1 MKRTITRILALALS
15 LVCLFSFAPMRPAH
29 ADGAFPE
36 NVTIQSERNNAFDY
50 LEYYSG
56 GRWKDL
62 NTPRHWIESTG
73 QVCYCIEHTSGNP
86 HSASYTATPPSSV
99 FGANTLAGLQT
110 ILMYGYP
117 CNTPDGFTEDE
128 ARQATANAIR
138 FWLSENGEPGSYS
151 FTNRRAHPNQIRAQ
165 LGYEHV
171 LEWADELLQ
180 MARDKKT
187 LSHAIEFTPS
197 ALTLDRSGTGY
208 SGTTTVNLT
217 NINSGYTLDT
227 SGLPAGVTLTGFTGR
242 QSETLTITA
251 PLTAAG
257 QTFSIT
263 ATGKDTRALEN
274 MTAYIPSKD
283 SLQKI
288 FLCAS
293 TAQVVA
299 SASFGVNTPAAGKLQ
314 IKKFGDSNVPLAG
327 VRFGVYSDAACT
339 TKITEVTT
347 GADGTV
353 LLDNM
358 NGGTYYVKEL
368 STVRPYVIDGMINT
382 VIVKA
387 SETTTLEVQN
397 ETAKGV
403 IRVKKNG
410 EALVGTT
417 ATTTE
422 YGQLHT
428 PKYQN
433 GGLAGCEFTVK
444 NESGTVVATITTDA
458 DGIAETG
465 LLPFGTYTVQE
476 TQAPA
481 GYELDPSVQTV
492 TLAYKDQNTP
502 IVYGEVTAINN
513 RIPTSVKI
521 VKRTD
526 HFNKQTMKFEAG
538 PLEGAVFGLYTA
550 EAIGVI
556 PKNTLVDILTTD
568 ASGMAVSSATLPFG
582 KYYLRE
588 LKLPDNTIHMS
599 EESYPLT
606 VKGHN
611 KKYADEPIWND
622 RFMGN
627 IAIWKSDDFEE
638 GRMLEGAEYEVRDA
652 DGLLYCTMTT
662 DRTGYAVSCDLPVG
676 TYYVREIVPPAG
688 FILSD
693 EIIEVKLTTDDKTTL
708 VFERTNMPNQVILK
722 KTDLTTGKPVYGAT
736 IEIKNAAGE
745 VVFNEETDLNGEIIL
760 MELPAGRYTYTET
773 QAAEGFTINTGSF
786 EFVVDYYGHVTGTT
800 EITDEPICLQIDKVD
815 LFTGEPFPLVEFQL
829 RNMDD
834 QVIRTILV
842 DQIREVGGL
851 RSVVVSNNNDY
862 RIWAKDGE
870 DFFHVGDDGHV
881 EFRYLPA
888 GEYKLVEVPP
898 TGYIAEDEISVVLT
912 DRNGVSNPKMV
923 RVENRPTGVK
933 IKKIDAG
940 SGNPLMG
947 AGFEIKV
954 KSDNGF
960 ETLKFVKNSDGS
972 YFYDPQGNVT
982 ELMVDGMGEITLYGM
997 PLGDIWVEETT
1008 VPDGYFPISAQ
1019 KLTITKEMNDAAPYE
1034 MTIKNNKFVKLGMNS
1049 DWWEFPALC
1058 GGVLLLLVGGV
1069 VAIIYLRKK
1078 RGCEA

>member
-1 MKRTITRILALALS
+1 MNRTIKQIVALAMS
-15 LVCLFSFAPMRPAH
+15 LLCLFAFVPIRLSH
-29 ADGAFPE
+29 AEEPYPE
-36 NVTIQSERNNAFDY
+36 NVTIQSEKNNAFDY
-50 LEYYSG
+50 LEYNSG
-56 GRWKDL
+56 GKWKDL
-62 NTPRHWIESTG
+62 NTPRHWIEQTG
-73 QVCYCIEHTSGNP
+73 QVCYCIEHSSGNP
-86 HSASYTATPPSSV
+86 HSDSYTATPPSSV
-99 FGANTLAGLQT
+99 FGSNTLAGLQT

-151 FTNRRAHPNQIRAQ
+151 FTNRRAHPNQIRAK

-180 MARDKKT
+180 MARDKQT
-187 LSHAIEFTPS
+187 LNHSIEFTPS

-208 SGTTTVNLT
+208 SGTTTVQLT

-242 QSETLTITA
+242 QSETLTIIA

-263 ATGKDTRALEN
+263 AVGKDTRALEN

-288 FLCAS
+288 FLCAN

-314 IKKFGDSNVPLAG
+314 IKKYGDNNAPLAG
-327 VRFGVYSDAACT
+327 VKFGVYSDAACT

-347 GADGTV
+347 GTDGTV

-368 STVRPYVIDGMINT
+368 STVRPYVIDGMVNT

-403 IRVKKNG
+403 IRVKKTG
-410 EALVGTT
+410 EALVGITMT
-417 ATTTE
+417 STN
-422 YGQLHT
+422 YGQLHR
-428 PKYQN
+428 PKYQD

-444 NESGTVVATITTDA
+444 NESGTVVATLTTDA
-458 DGIAETG
+458 DGVAETG

-476 TQAPA
+476 TGAPT
-481 GYELDPSVQTV
+481 GYELDASIQTV

-502 IVYGEVTAINN
+502 IVYGEVTATNN

-521 VKRTD
+521 VKKTD
-526 HFNKQTMKFEAG
+526 HFNKQTMRFETG

-556 PKNTLVDILTTD
+556 PKNTMVDILTTD
-568 ASGMAVSSATLPFG
+568 ASGMATSSATLPFG

-588 LKLPDNTIHMS
+588 LKLPDNTIHLS

-611 KKYADEPIWND
+611 KVYVDEPIWND
-622 RFMGN
+622 RFVGN
-627 IAIWKSDDFEE
+627 IAIWKGDEMED
-638 GRMLEGAEYEVRDA
+638 GRMLEGAEYEVRDG
-652 DGLLYCTMTT
+652 DGLLYCTMVT

-708 VFERTNMPNQVILK
+708 VFERTNMPNEVVLK
-722 KTDLTTGKPVYGAT
+722 KSDLTTGQPVYGAI

-745 VVFNEETDLNGEIIL
+745 VVFHDVTDLNGEIIL
-760 MELPAGRYTYTET
+760 TELPAGRYTYTET

-834 QVIRTILV
+834 QVIRTVLV
-842 DQIREVGGL
+842 EQGGT
-851 RSVVVSNNNDY
+851 RSVVISNNNDY
-862 RIWAKDGE
+862 RVWAKDGE
-870 DFFHVGDDGHV
+870 DFFHVGEDGHV

-888 GEYKLVEVPP
+888 GEYRLIEVVP
-898 TGYIAEDEISVVLT
+898 TGYIAEDEISIVLT

-923 RVENRPTGVK
+923 TVENRPTGVK
-933 IKKIDAG
+933 IKKIDAS

-947 AGFEIKV
+947 AGFEIKI
-954 KSDNGF
+954 KTDSGF
-960 ETLKFVKNSDGS
+960 ESLKFVKNSDGS
-972 YFYDPQGNVT
+972 FFYDPQGNVT
-982 ELMVDGMGEITLYGM
+982 ELMVDGMGEITLYGV

-1019 KLTITKEMNDAAPYE
+1019 QLTVTKEMSNDAPYV
-1034 MTIKNNKFVKLGMNS
+1034 MTIKNHRFVKLGMNS

-1058 GGVLLLLVGGV
+1058 GGVLLLMAGGV
-1069 VAIIYLRKK
+1069 VAIIRIRKK
-1078 RGCEA
+1078 RSYR

>member
-1 MKRTITRILALALS
+1 MNRTITRIVALALS
-15 LVCLFSFAPMRPAH
+15 LICLFTFMPVRLSH
-29 ADGAFPE
+29 AEEPYPE
-36 NVTIQSERNNAFDY
+36 NVTIQSEKNNAFDY

-56 GRWKDL
+56 GKWKDL
-62 NTPRHWIESTG
+62 NTPRHWIEQTG
-73 QVCYCIEHTSGNP
+73 QVCYCIEHSSGNP
-86 HSASYTATPPSSV
+86 HSASYTAAPPSAV
-99 FGANTLAGLQT
+99 FGAYTLAGLQT

-151 FTNRRAHPNQIRAQ
+151 FTNRRAHPNQIRAK

-180 MARDKKT
+180 MARDKQT
-187 LSHAIEFTPS
+187 LNHAIEFSPS

-208 SGTTTVNLT
+208 SGTTTVQLT

-263 ATGKDTRALEN
+263 AVGKDTRALEN

-288 FLCAS
+288 FLCAN

-314 IKKFGDSNVPLAG
+314 IKKYGDDNTPLAG
-327 VRFGVYSDAACT
+327 VKFGVYSDAACT

-347 GADGTV
+347 GTDGTV

-368 STVRPYVIDGMINT
+368 NTVRPYVIDGMINT

-397 ETAKGV
+397 ETAKGI
-403 IRVKKNG
+403 IRVKKTG

-417 ATTTE
+417 VTSTE

-444 NESGTVVATITTDA
+444 DASGTVVATITTDA
-458 DGIAETG
+458 DGVAETG

-476 TQAPA
+476 TKTPA

-521 VKRTD
+521 VKKTD
-526 HFNKQTMKFEAG
+526 HFNKQTMTFEAG

-550 EAIGVI
+550 EVIGVI

-622 RFMGN
+622 RFKGN
-627 IAIWKSDDFEE
+627 IAIWKSDDMEV

-708 VFERTNMPNQVILK
+708 VFERTNTPNQIILK

-736 IEIKNAAGE
+736 IEIRNAAGE
-745 VVFNEETDLNGEIIL
+745 VVFHDETDLNGEIIL
-760 MELPAGRYTYTET
+760 TELPAGRYTYTET

-815 LFTGEPFPLVEFQL
+815 LFTGKPFPLVEFQL

-834 QVIRTILV
+834 QVIRTLLFE
-842 DQIREVGGL
+842 QTQEVGATGSL
-851 RSVVVSNNNDY
+851 VVSNNNDF
-862 RIWAKDGE
+862 RVWAKDGE

-888 GEYKLVEVPP
+888 GVYKLIEVPP
-898 TGYIAEDEISVVLT
+898 IGYIAEDEISVILT

-923 RVENRPTGVK
+923 TVENRPTS
-933 IKKIDAG
+933 IKLQKIDAS

-954 KSDNGF
+954 KTDSGF
-960 ETLKFVKNSDGS
+960 ESLKFVKNSDGS
-972 YFYDPQGNVT
+972 FFYDPQGNVT
-982 ELMVDGMGEITLYGM
+982 ELMVDGMGEITLYGV

-1019 KLTITKEMNDAAPYE
+1019 QLTVTKEMSNDAPYV
-1034 MTIKNNKFVKLGMNS
+1034 MTIKNHRFVKLGMNS

-1058 GGVLLLLVGGV
+1058 GGVLLLMAGGV
-1069 VAIIYLRKK
+1069 VAIIRIRKK
-1078 RGCEA
+1078 RSYR

>member
-151 FTNRRAHPNQIRAQ
+151 FTNRRAHPNQIRAK

-227 SGLPAGVTLTGFTGR
+227 SGLPSGVTLTGFTGR

-263 ATGKDTRALEN
+263 ATGRDTRALEN
-274 MTAYIPSKD
+274 MTAYIPAND

-288 FLCAS
+288 FLCAN

-299 SASFGVNTPAAGKLQ
+299 TASFGVNTPAAGKLQ
-314 IKKFGDSNVPLAG
+314 IKKYGDNNAPLAG
-327 VRFGVYSDAACT
+327 VKFGVYSDAACT

-347 GADGTV
+347 GTDGTV

-368 STVRPYVIDGMINT
+368 STVRPYVIDGMVNT

-403 IRVKKNG
+403 IRVKKTG

-417 ATTTE
+417 VTDTE

-444 NESGTVVATITTDA
+444 NESGTVVATLTTDA

-476 TQAPA
+476 TGAPA
-481 GYELDPSVQTV
+481 GYELDASIQTV

-588 LKLPDNTIHMS
+588 LKLPDNTIHLS

-611 KKYADEPIWND
+611 KVYVDEPIWND
-622 RFMGN
+622 RFAGN
-627 IAIWKSDDFEE
+627 IAIWKGDDTEG

-652 DGLLYCTMTT
+652 DGLLYCTMVT

-745 VVFNEETDLNGEIIL
+745 VVFHDETDLNGEIIL
-760 MELPAGRYTYTET
+760 TELPAGRYTYTET

-842 DQIREVGGL
+842 DQTREVGGL

-898 TGYIAEDEISVVLT
+898 TGYIAEDENSVVLT
-912 DRNGVSNPKMV
+912 DRNGVSNPKVV

-960 ETLKFVKNSDGS
+960 ETLTFVKNSDGS

-1019 KLTITKEMNDAAPYE
+1019 KLTITKEMSDAAPYE

-1058 GGVLLLLVGGV
+1058 GGVLLLLAGGV
-1069 VAIIYLRKK
+1069 VAIIRIRKK
-1078 RGCEA
+1078 RRYGA

>member
-1 MKRTITRILALALS
+1 MNRTITRILALS
-15 LVCLFSFAPMRPAH
+15 LCLLCLFSFVPLRHAH

-56 GRWKDL
+56 GKWKDL
-62 NTPRHWIESTG
+62 NTPKHWIESTG
-73 QVCYCIEHTSGNP
+73 QVCYCIEHNAGNP
-86 HSASYTATPPSSV
+86 HSSSYTATPPSSV

-128 ARQATANAIR
+128 ARQSTANAIR

-151 FTNRRAHPNQIRAQ
+151 FTNRRAHPNQIRAK

-180 MARDKKT
+180 MARDKQT
-187 LSHAIEFTPS
+187 LNHAIEFTPS
-197 ALTLDRSGTGY
+197 ALTLDRSGIGY
-208 SGTTTVNLT
+208 SGTTTVQLT

-263 ATGKDTRALEN
+263 AVGKDTRALEN

-288 FLCAS
+288 FLCANV
-293 TAQVVA
+293 AQVVA

-314 IKKFGDSNVPLAG
+314 IKKYGDNNASLAG
-327 VRFGVYSDAACT
+327 VKFGVYSDAACT

-347 GADGTV
+347 GTDGTV

-368 STVRPYVIDGMINT
+368 STVRPYVIDGMVNT

-403 IRVKKNG
+403 IRVKKTG

-417 ATTTE
+417 VAATE

-444 NESGTVVATITTDA
+444 NESGTVVAILTTDA
-458 DGIAETG
+458 DGVAETG
-465 LLPFGTYTVQE
+465 MLPFGTYTVQE
-476 TQAPA
+476 TGAPA
-481 GYELDPSVQTV
+481 GYELDASIQTV
-492 TLAYKDQNTP
+492 TLTYKDQNTP
-502 IVYGEVTAINN
+502 IVYGEVTATNN

-521 VKRTD
+521 VKKTD

-538 PLEGAVFGLYTA
+538 PLEGVVFGLYTA
-550 EAIGVI
+550 EVIGVI
-556 PKNTLVDILTTD
+556 PKNTMVDILTTD
-568 ASGMAVSSATLPFG
+568 ASGMATSSATLPFG

-611 KKYADEPIWND
+611 KVYVDEPIWND
-622 RFMGN
+622 RFVGN
-627 IAIWKSDDFEE
+627 IAIWKGDEMED
-638 GRMLEGAEYEVRDA
+638 GRMLEGAEYEIRDG
-652 DGLLYCTMTT
+652 DGLLYCTMVT

-693 EIIEVKLTTDDKTTL
+693 EIIEVKLTTDDKNTL
-708 VFERTNMPNQVILK
+708 VFERTNMPNEVVLK
-722 KTDLTTGKPVYGAT
+722 KSDLTTGQPVYGAI

-745 VVFNEETDLNGEIIL
+745 VVFHDVTDLNGEIIL
-760 MELPAGRYTYTET
+760 TELPAGRYTYTET

-834 QVIRTILV
+834 QVIRTVLV
-842 DQIREVGGL
+842 EQGGT
-851 RSVVVSNNNDY
+851 RSVVISNNNDY
-862 RIWAKDGE
+862 RVWAKDGE
-870 DFFHVGDDGHV
+870 DFFHVGEDGHV

-888 GEYKLVEVPP
+888 GEYRLIEVAP
-898 TGYIAEDEISVVLT
+898 TGYIAEDEVSVVLT

-923 RVENRPTGVK
+923 TVENRPTGVK
-933 IKKIDAG
+933 IKKIDA
-940 SGNPLMG
+940 SSNNPLMG
-947 AGFEIKV
+947 AGFEIKI
-954 KSDNGF
+954 KTDSGF
-960 ETLKFVKNSDGS
+960 ESLKFVKNSDGS
-972 YFYDPQGNVT
+972 FFYDPQGNVT
-982 ELMVDGMGEITLYGM
+982 ELMVDGIGEITLYGV

-1019 KLTITKEMNDAAPYE
+1019 QLTVTKEMSNDAPYV
-1034 MTIKNNKFVKLGMNS
+1034 MTIKNHRFVKLGMNS

-1058 GGVLLLLVGGV
+1058 GGVLLLVAGGV
-1069 VAIIYLRKK
+1069 VAIIRIRKK
-1078 RGCEA
+1078 RSYR